1 VISVPIYVEGSI
13 IISERCLELT
23 YDTNVVG
30 YNISKFAVTLEKDE
44 DGFIVASCPA
54 FPGCHSQGKTK
65 EEAIANIAEAI
76 RGYIASMR
84 KHGEPIPT
92 TEVEEVEVAV

>member
-1 VISVPIYVEGSI
+1 M
-13 IISERCLELT
+13 
-23 YDTNVVG
+23 
-30 YNISKFAVTLEKDE
+30 KFAVTFEQDE

-54 FPGCHSQGKTK
+54 LPGCHSQGKTK
-65 EEAIANIAEAI
+65 EEAITNITEAI

-92 TEVEEVEVAV
+92 GEFEEVEVAI